1 LRASS
6 PVLLL
11 KMAEHHDASRHSVHV
26 KTEAVY
32 FRRDSFRSPNNG
44 AERFDSSYDSEGA
57 LEIQRKKFS
66 GRARLF
72 IGNLPQDTT
81 EEELRELFSKFG
93 ELSECFI
100 SRKGFAFVRMANRPS
115 AEKAKEKLDG
125 HVFKGRPLRV
135 RFAANAAALRVKE
148 LSPLVSNE
156 LLFSA
161 FSMFG
166 DVERAVH
173 IVDDRGRPTG
183 EGIVEFERKPGA
195 QEALKRVNSGVF
207 LLTGNS
213 RPIVVEPFEVKDDE
227 DGLAERLMTKN
238 ASFQRERT
246 APPRFAP
253 PGTFEFEYGNRWK
266 ALYEVE
272 QLKRDE
278 LERQLKEARMQLE
291 NEMEMM
297 REDYRAMVLREDLRR
312 RQDELERLE
321 AARRERID
329 LFRLRG
335 GNHQIPAGANFV
347 PPPFIHQMPA
357 PPDGAAAF
365 FGNPDNG
372 IVPQRNQGRV
382 YDVHKLLGFFEN
394 TAGMGI
400 PALQQ
405 AQHLFGNNQIEDVAR
420 RQGHKRSPNTSDV
433 YGNIGDRMSANKRRN
448 TRRH

>member
-1 LRASS
+1 LRASP

-11 KMAEHHDASRHSVHV
+11 KMAEHHDASRHGVHV

-173 IVDDRGRPTG
+173 IVDDR
-183 EGIVEFERKPGA
+183 A

-372 IVPQRNQGRV
+372 IVPQRNQGR
-382 YDVHKLLGFFEN
+382 
-394 TAGMGI
+394 GI